1 MAKAATKK
9 KRNRRTHEQMIA
21 DLQAKIES
29 LKKRQV
35 VKKAK
40 RSPALKN
47 TVDAVRA
54 IDMALGAN
62 PEGPL
67 KKSLAEAREPLVAFL
82 QLEGIPMP
90 KRRGRKPGT
99 VVAKGSGRKEVVR
112 AGESVAVG

>member
-1 MAKAATKK
+1 MAKQ
-9 KRNRRTHEQMIA
+9 KRTRRTHEQMIA

-54 IDMALGAN
+54 IDMALAAN
-62 PEGPL
+62 PESPL
-67 KKSLAEAREPLVAFL
+67 KKSLSEAREPLVAFL

-99 VVAKGSGRKEVVR
+99 VVARGSRRK
-112 AGESVAVG
+112 AVAVREEEAATV